1 MHSSKYKITLL
12 IILLLFFSGCK
23 KEISD
28 EKIFLSIIDDTGDTV
43 RFANSPSRIISLAPN
58 ITETIYVLGADS
70 ILAGVT
76 EYCNYPPEA
85 TQKQKVGRMLDPSL
99 EIIHSIKPDL
109 ILMTTEGNSKTTHQA
124 LRNFNYKIFVTNPK
138 SIDDIIRMNTSIGI
152 LTGKNENAEKLNSE
166 IINFRDSVLNLHSGK
181 QRKKVL
187 VLISVNPM
195 ITANKRTFIND
206 IINLSG
212 LENIFAEE
220 PVEYPSVNIE
230 SILIREPDYIIIP
243 ADTNN
248 SKVTGMLTSEVRS
261 LMKNL
266 NAVKENRIILIDE
279 NIISRPSYRV
289 REASTLLML
298 NVK

>member
-43 RFANSPSRIISLAPN
+43 RFVNSPSRIISLGPN

-124 LRNFNYKIFVTNPK
+124 LRNFNYKIFVTNPN

-166 IINFRDSVLNLHSGK
+166 IIKFRDSVLNLHSGK
-181 QRKKVL
+181 QRKKAL

-243 ADTNN
+243 TDTNN
-248 SKVTGMLTSEVRS
+248 TKVTGMLTSEVRS

-289 REASTLLML
+289 REASTYLML